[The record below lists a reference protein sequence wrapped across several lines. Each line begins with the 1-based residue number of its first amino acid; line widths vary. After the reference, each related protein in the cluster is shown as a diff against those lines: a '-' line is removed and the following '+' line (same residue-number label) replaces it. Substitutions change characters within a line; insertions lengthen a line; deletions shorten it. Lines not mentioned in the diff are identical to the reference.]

1 MPVQVQTKH
10 NTSSKELEN
19 QILAMSGERQ
29 NKAISLTSRSS
40 IVKGIKM
47 NRKEGTLDVLSGENS
62 SIKLSMDSV
71 EDMFVL
77 NV

>member
-1 MPVQVQTKH
+1 MQVQTKH

-71 EDMFVL
+71 EDMFIL

>member
-1 MPVQVQTKH
+1 
-10 NTSSKELEN
+10 
-19 QILAMSGERQ
+19 MSGQ
-29 NKAISLTSRSS
+29 QKTKAISLTSRSS

-47 NRKEGTLDVLSGENS
+47 NRNEGMFDVSSGANS

>member
-1 MPVQVQTKH
+1 MQTKH

-19 QILAMSGERQ
+19 QVLAMSGQRQ

-47 NRKEGTLDVLSGENS
+47 NRNDGLFDVLSGENS

>member
-1 MPVQVQTKH
+1 MITKH
-10 NTSSKELEN
+10 NTSSKEVDN
-19 QILAMSGERQ
+19 QILAMSGQRQ

-40 IVKGIKM
+40 VVKGIKM
-47 NRKEGTLDVLSGENS
+47 NRNEGIFDVTSGTNTS
-62 SIKLSMDSV
+62 MKLSMDSV

>member
-1 MPVQVQTKH
+1 MQTKH

-19 QILAMSGERQ
+19 QVLAMSGQRQ

-47 NRKEGTLDVLSGENS
+47 NRNDGLFDVLSGDNS

>member
-1 MPVQVQTKH
+1 MQVQTKH

>member
-1 MPVQVQTKH
+1 MQVQTKH

-19 QILAMSGERQ
+19 QVLAMSGQ
-29 NKAISLTSRSS
+29 QKTKAISLTSRSS

-47 NRKEGTLDVLSGENS
+47 NRNEGMFDVSSGANS